1 MSERNLESNGPKSS
15 PELLL
20 EMVEDQRFGITE
32 LIKYFNDLEKINPT
46 EAYNLYRDFLPKL
59 EQRVNQIAPD
69 QEIDKDYRVAM
80 INLLATVQDKVK
92 IGVEGGMVPA
102 LKIEPEPTAMLK
114 TPYTGKLTMSDVEEI
129 QKGDGKN
136 SNGKGATT
144 SNL

>member
-1 MSERNLESNGPKSS
+1 MSERNINFESHATIA
-15 PELLL
+15 ELLSIL
-20 EMVEDQRFGITE
+20 EDKDFGIKD
-32 LIKYFNDLEKINPT
+32 LIKHFNTLEQVNSS
-46 EAYNLYRDFLPKL
+46 EAYSLYRELLPKL
-59 EQRVNQIAPD
+59 EMKVN
-69 QEIDKDYRVAM
+69 EIVRNKDYDEDYRTDAV
-80 INLLATVQDKVK
+80 NFLATVQDKVK